1 MKMQERKVRE
11 EGRPRDFCTGSLK
24 PKLHPVFQGNMS
36 LTLHYFKIF
45 TKYSPLHFQNMQKY
59 HTRLLNHTSTARTLL
74 QTWKT
79 TRHTHKAWE
88 RSNLSGSTT
97 QPTTNRDGNGAGRG
111 RVSLSHTHSR
121 KKKFIPI
128 PIPKPNGYQTFVP
141 SPSPPGN
148 GCNLIP
154 IPIPVFLLL

>member
-88 RSNLSGSTT
+88 WSNLSGSTT
-97 QPTTNRDGNGAGRG
+97 QPTTNHFLQALNQAKSFKNWSKINLQLLQVVWSWRREFPRG
-111 RVSLSHTHSR
+111 SKAISCS
-121 KKKFIPI
+121 K
-128 PIPKPNGYQTFVP
+128 
-141 SPSPPGN
+141 
-148 GCNLIP
+148 LINRP
-154 IPIPVFLLL
+154 LFQKSQLL